1 MAVDIT
7 GGLEQIQN
15 QAQAKIGHQVPA
27 GGYRVTVAIL
37 HHGIPANEY
46 AIGRYIQR
54 IYIFE
59 DIEKFGITGWL
70 EMVDTYNLVRNGIIL
85 GQELLYLEFCTAGA
99 ELAGL
104 EEDWKV
110 SFTKKNPLYV
120 HKVENLQPAKGA
132 GGGTSQSTLRY
143 RLHFCSPE
151 LVRNDRVRISRT
163 LQGTYSD
170 MIKNILKNDLR
181 TPKSFDKD
189 INFTETEDLKHV
201 IVPNIHPFDAIRMMA
216 SSSQSTPTEKLFKGR
231 LTDYYFWETSRGYRL
246 FPIYRPHKDN
256 ISFQIALSPTTGNYL
271 SEMTTPLNH
280 RYAFL
285 GDTYASTKA
294 GALGSK
300 QMLYDCT
307 NKIFDVYQ
315 SNYHTALDKPQY
327 AEVSQTPVYF
337 PDGFKEKNI
346 QEKDKTISDYPDS
359 RFMFYTWNSGRDTN
373 INKQSGEVTYPWT
386 RVPSTLDMQRTI
398 QTAHTMAHQIMMIR
412 THGISRLEAGMTIE
426 LTLPDIG
433 QGSGQTK
440 APRQSEALWENRHTN
455 IWLIKKLTHA
465 IDLREPTM
473 KYYCDLEISNT
484 MRSQK
489 DVLPA
494 YTEFGS
500 KKY

>member
-1 MAVDIT
+1 MAVDII
-7 GGLEQIQN
+7 GGLESIQN
-15 QAQAKIGHQVPA
+15 QAQAKIGKQVPA
-27 GGYRVTVAIL
+27 GGYKVTVAIL

-46 AIGRYIQR
+46 PIGRYIQR
-54 IYIFE
+54 IYIYE

-99 ELAGL
+99 DLAGI

-120 HKVENLQPAKGA
+120 HKVENLQPGRS
-132 GGGTSQSTLRY
+132 GEGGTSQSTLTY

-151 LVRNDRVRISRT
+151 LIRNDRVRVSRT

-170 MIKNILKNDLR
+170 MIKSILKNDLR

-216 SSSQSTPTEKLFKGR
+216 SSSQSTPSEKLFKGR
-231 LTDYYFWETSRGYRL
+231 LTDYYFWETSRGYKL

-256 ISFQIALSPTTGNYL
+256 ISFQITLSPTTGNYV
-271 SEMTTPLNH
+271 SDMTTPLTH

-285 GDTYASTKA
+285 GDTYASTRS
-294 GALGSK
+294 GAFGAK

-315 SNYHTALDKPQY
+315 SNYHTALDKPEY

-433 QGSGQTK
+433 QGSGQVQK
-440 APRQSEALWENRHTN
+440 PRQSDALWENRHNN

-465 IDLREPTM
+465 IDLRESTM

-489 DVLPA
+489 EVLPA
-494 YTEFGS
+494 YPEFGS